1 MSLNHICEGGLAD
14 VDLDVKS
21 LKIKGEPVGLKSVS
35 LSEATYTNLD
45 LSGVGNVFLAS
56 GPNTTIS
63 GITGCVDGQTVVFMT
78 CKQASSITF
87 QSFGTIQT
95 STGSDIV
102 LSGVGECAQGVWSDA
117 LSYMTITK
125 TS

>member
-63 GITGCVDGQTVVFMT
+63 GVTGLVDGQTVVFMT